1 MCPPH
6 DNRRGTLRGFD
17 DELDAGLTS
26 YSITVV
32 RNNRDFLLL
41 LRRLFSST
49 ERPNTGQYHEL
60 GPDR

>member
-32 RNNRDFLLL
+32 RNNRDFLLFVAAL
-41 LRRLFSST
+41 VFL
-49 ERPNTGQYHEL
+49 N
-60 GPDR
+60 